1 MYSCKLTLAG
11 WKIHHFRKAGDFSWA
26 NCYFSGRK
34 YPKRVQFPTRRLET
48 SRRAPDGPAFRWK
61 PSPWVPPLA
70 LTSSAWGR
78 TNCGW
83 LMSCETWSYCWWF
96 RNPARKPVEVGS
108 LSHYLQGSFYITGGW
123 EWDFWTIN
131 SFSESSFW
139 LSITKLGGQIPF
151 TQSLHSWKLTL
162 AGWKIHHFDG
172 IYQDKMGIFH
182 GQTWFFSGKKYPKT
196 GLPSRPTPSRLSLV
210 RASTVAL
217 GACTGFNFQRLTDL
231 GWLSWETFPTWR
243 IIPGLVS
250 G

>member
-139 LSITKLGGQIPF
+139 LSITKLGRAD
-151 TQSLHSWKLTL
+151 SLYTITTL
-162 AGWKIHHFDG
+162 L
-172 IYQDKMGIFH
+172 
-182 GQTWFFSGKKYPKT
+182 KT
-196 GLPSRPTPSRLSLV
+196 
-210 RASTVAL
+210 
-217 GACTGFNFQRLTDL
+217 N
-231 GWLSWETFPTWR
+231 LSWLENPPFWWYLPRQDGDFSWANMVFFR
-243 IIPGLVS
+243 QKIPQNGPPVAPDAVAPFAGEGLHRRL
-250 G
+250 GGLHRL